1 MNLSQSFTQSQSIPS
16 SWLWIFISFWDIQV
30 SGQVPRKAS
39 PHMLPFS
46 QIATGKNT
54 SGHLRA
60 SQSLSFSEF
69 LQLGQ
74 WLRTQVVF
82 FVFSHV
88 FPCFAPLAPSALAS
102 LWAHSAASSATRPRS
117 PGPWRRTAGVA
128 PERRNAVGRRGRW
141 SRHLGRQTEMFWDG
155 PSGPSTISCFINH
168 YHNPH

>member
-46 QIATGKNT
+46 QIATIGKKQVAIWGLHKACLFQNF
-54 SGHLRA
+54 SN
-60 SQSLSFSEF
+60 SQ
-69 LQLGQ
+69 GQ

-88 FPCFAPLAPSALAS
+88 FPFLAPLAPSALAS
-102 LWAHSAASSATRPRS
+102 LWAHSAASSATLPRS
-117 PGPWRRTAGVA
+117 PGPWRNAGVA

-141 SRHLGRQTEMFWDG
+141 RHLGRQTEMFWDG
-155 PSGPSTISCFINH
+155 PSTISWFINH